1 MRLQDSVAMVTG
13 AGRGIGLAIA
23 TAMAKEGA
31 QVALCDIDK
40 SLLDA
45 GLEKIRTVG
54 AEGLAF
60 QVDVTDKQRI
70 TEVVGDLVDRFG
82 RIDILVN
89 NAGIYQVLSLAEISE
104 AAWDRVLAVNLKGAF
119 LCTQAV
125 LPLMEQQGSGCIV
138 NMASSAGKTGGF
150 LCGAHYAASK
160 AGIIA
165 LTKSV
170 AREAASY
177 GVRVNAI
184 APGRIDTPMIHSVS
198 EDENEALRQQIPLGR
213 IGTPDDVGEA
223 VLFLVSDAAS
233 YITGEVLDVNG
244 GSLMD

>member
-13 AGRGIGLAIA
+13 AGRGIGLATA

-31 QVALCDIDK
+31 RVALCDIDK
-40 SLLDA
+40 PLLDA
-45 GLEKIRTVG
+45 GLEKIETTG
-54 AEGLAF
+54 GEGLAL

-70 TEVVGDLVDRFG
+70 TEAVGDLVDRFG

-89 NAGIYQVLSLAEISE
+89 NAGIYEVLSLAEISE
-104 AAWDRVLAVNLKGAF
+104 AAWDRVLAVNLKGTF

-125 LPLMEQQGSGCIV
+125 LPIMKRQGSGCIV

-198 EDENEALRQQIPLGR
+198 EDENEALREQIPLGR